1 MDFAWTEDQ
10 LALRGAVVRFAE
22 QALGYDVASRD
33 RQAEFSRDGWSRC
46 AEFGIQGLP
55 APPEYGGGGSDALTI
70 VCALEGLGYA
80 CRDNGLLFSI
90 NAHLW
95 STVIP
100 LMTFGTPS
108 QKERYLTKLASGTWI
123 GAHGMS
129 EPDSGSDAYSL
140 RTRAVKKGDHY
151 VLNGT
156 KMFVTNAP
164 VADLVIVF
172 ANVDPTKG
180 VGGVSG
186 FIIEKGTPGLSIGG
200 KIDKMG
206 LRTSPMAEVIL
217 EDCAVPVEN
226 LIGKEGMGASI
237 FTASME
243 WERTCI
249 LASQLGAMQRL
260 HETCLRYAKDRK
272 QFGQPIGKF
281 QAVANKLA
289 DMEVRLET
297 ARLLLYKAAW
307 FKSQGKHALAAAS
320 MAKLHAS
327 EVCVHN
333 CMDAIQIHGGYGYM
347 TEFNVERELR
357 DAIAGTLYSGTS
369 EIQRLII
376 AGLRGL

>member
-10 LALRGAVVRFAE
+10 LALKGAVVRFAE
-22 QALGYDVASRD
+22 QALNYEVADRD
-33 RQAEFSRDGWSRC
+33 RNAEFSRDGWNHC

-55 APPEYGGGGSDALTI
+55 APPEYGGGGSDALSI

-80 CRDNGLLFSI
+80 CRDNGLLFSL
-90 NAHLW
+90 NAHMW
-95 STVIP
+95 STVVP
-100 LMTFGTPS
+100 LMTFGTPL
-108 QKERYLTKLASGTWI
+108 QKDRYLTKLATGTWI

-140 RTRAVKKGDHY
+140 RTRAVKKGDRY

-172 ANVDPTKG
+172 ANVDPAKG

-186 FIIEKGTPGLSIGG
+186 FIIEKGTPGLSISR

-206 LRTSPMAEVIL
+206 LRTSPMGEVIL
-217 EDCAVPVEN
+217 EDCEVPAEN

-260 HETCLRYAKDRK
+260 FETCVRYAKDRR

-281 QAVANKLA
+281 QAVGNKLA
-289 DMEVRLET
+289 EMEVRLET
-297 ARLLLYKAAW
+297 ARLVLYKAAW

-320 MAKLHAS
+320 IAKLHVS

-333 CMDAIQIHGGYGYM
+333 CLDAIQIHGGYGYM

-369 EIQRLII
+369 EIQKLII

>member
-1 MDFAWTEDQ
+1 MDFAWTEEQ
-10 LALRGAVVRFAE
+10 TALKTAVMRFAE
-22 QALGYDVASRD
+22 QALDYDVAPRD

-55 APPEYGGGGSDALTI
+55 APSEYGGGGSDALSI

-90 NAHLW
+90 NAHMW
-95 STVIP
+95 STVVP
-100 LMTFGTPS
+100 LMTFGTAS
-108 QKERYLTKLASGTWI
+108 QKERYLTRLASGEWI

-140 RTRAVKKGDHY
+140 RTRAVRRGDRY

-172 ANVDPTKG
+172 ATVDPGKG

-186 FIIEKGTPGLSIGG
+186 FIIEKGTPGLSVGR

-206 LRTSPMAEVIL
+206 LRTSPMAEIIL
-217 EDCAVPVEN
+217 EDCEIPAEN
-226 LIGKEGMGASI
+226 LISREGAGASI

-260 HETCLRYAKDRK
+260 LETCVRYAKERR
-272 QFGQPIGKF
+272 QFGKPIGKF

-289 DMEVRLET
+289 EMEVRLES
-297 ARLLLYKAAW
+297 ARLVLYKAAW
-307 FKSQGKHALAAAS
+307 FKAQGKHALAAAS

-333 CMDAIQIHGGYGYM
+333 CLDAIQIHGGYGYM

-369 EIQRLII
+369 EIQKMII